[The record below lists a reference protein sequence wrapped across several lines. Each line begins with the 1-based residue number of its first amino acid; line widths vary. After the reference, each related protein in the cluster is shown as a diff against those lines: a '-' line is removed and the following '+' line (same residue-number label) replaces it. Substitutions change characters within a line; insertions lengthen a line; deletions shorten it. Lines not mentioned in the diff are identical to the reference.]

1 MGTLNQS
8 RASENIC
15 WIIISVMSLL
25 STGRVSS
32 GSFQGGE
39 VDSTMTVDS
48 EDFVRLFM
56 GQLNPAQAYLRGQ
69 IQIQGSQARFM
80 KLEKQLMEKMKS
92 KL

>member
-25 STGRVSS
+25 STGSVSS

-56 GQLNPAQAYLRGQ
+56 GQTNKGGKFLKKLWCCVG
-69 IQIQGSQARFM
+69 GSITR
-80 KLEKQLMEKMKS
+80 
-92 KL
+92 

>member
-1 MGTLNQS
+1 MEERIFAG
-8 RASENIC
+8 A
-15 WIIISVMSLL
+15 MSLL
-25 STGRVSS
+25 SIGSVSS

-69 IQIQGSQARFM
+69 IHIQGSQTRIM
-80 KLEKQLMEKMKS
+80 KLEKQLLEKMKS
-92 KL
+92 NL